1 MTELSKRKCIPC
13 EDKKITPLAGED
25 LQDYLDE
32 VIHWSIS
39 DDRKKIAREFTFKN
53 FIEAV
58 DFVNRIADIAE
69 EEGHHP
75 DLKICYN
82 KVTVELWTH
91 SIGGLSTNDFI
102 VASKID
108 LIAFR

>member
-1 MTELSKRKCIPC
+1 MSELSKRKCIPC
-13 EDKKITPLAGED
+13 EDKNMKPLAGGE

-32 VIHWSIS
+32 VIHWNI
-39 DDRKKIAREFTFKN
+39 DFEKKKISREFTFKN

-69 EEGHHP
+69 EENHHP

-82 KVTVELWTH
+82 KVTVDLWTH
-91 SIGGLSTNDFI
+91 AISGLSANDFI

-108 LIAFR
+108 LIA